1 MANEPTD
8 WGLVKQIAKGDDRAF
23 DALMEKYSRPVLNF
37 VWRMIG
43 DAGEAEDV
51 AQDVFVRVY
60 RSIKAGRCRPTDAKF
75 TTWLFHVAR
84 NAALDCLR
92 RRRRHP
98 AELRAVT
105 EDGIDDS
112 LAVTRQTA
120 VRDATSREEFDE
132 IAAAVGLLPEDQ
144 RAALL
149 LAEYENFSHAEIAA
163 ALHCAEKAVE
173 SRLYRARQF
182 LRRRLARL
190 LG

>member
-8 WGLVKQIAKGDDRAF
+8 WELVEQIAEGDDRAF

-60 RSIKAGRCRPTDAKF
+60 RSIKAGRCRPADAKF

-105 EDGIDDS
+105 EDGTDP

-120 VRDATSREEFDE
+120 ARDATSREEFDE

-149 LAEYENFSHAEIAA
+149 LAEYEDFSHAEIAA
-163 ALHCAEKAVE
+163 ALHCSEKAVE